1 MGLLHG
7 CYPIATFPQLAA
19 AFFALNGAVTWAKQ
33 VTDITA
39 SSALHRTTAPPVTC
53 TFAAVAKAQ
62 PRPPPCGGF
71 QFEKHTER
79 PVAETARQTAESC
92 GGRIRRRGRATAH
105 RRTGIAGHESLAD
118 TIPVGNH
125 FQNSISGFLRGDDR
139 TPIADVTITAKSGD
153 FTGTTKSGPNGSW
166 TIGVPTQGTYQVEL
180 DESTLP
186 EGIQL
191 AEGQENPRSVTFSQT
206 SNLSVIFTFGEGIV
220 VQQQDFGQNLLN
232 RLVAGLS
239 FGLLLA
245 LASVGL
251 SLIFGTT
258 GLTNFAHGEMVTLGA
273 VLVFAFNAMGLPFWL
288 AIILALLG
296 GGLFGYVQD
305 AGLWRPLRRRGTG
318 LVPMMIVSI
327 GLALAVRYVIQFYF
341 GGATQQLPFAQSAEI
356 QIGPVSISP
365 NNLWSL
371 VISAVVIAILGVILL
386 KTRLG
391 KATRAVADNP
401 ALAAASGI
409 DVDSVIRIV
418 WITGGMLASLGGI
431 LWAYYRPGV
440 TFDMGS
446 QILLLIFA
454 GVTLGGLGT
463 VWGALIGSIIVGIFV
478 ELTTVFGL
486 AADLKYVGA
495 LFIMIVVLLFR
506 PQGILGRR
514 ERVG

>member
-1 MGLLHG
+1 MGAIAASILALLLVAA
-7 CYPIATFPQLAA
+7 PASQAATPSP
-19 AFFALNGAVTWAKQ
+19 TPP
-33 VTDITA
+33 
-39 SSALHRTTAPPVTC
+39 SSN
-53 TFAAVAKAQ
+53 Q
-62 PRPPPCGGF
+62 
-71 QFEKHTER
+71 Q
-79 PVAETARQTAESC
+79 
-92 GGRIRRRGRATAH
+92 
-105 RRTGIAGHESLAD
+105 
-118 TIPVGNH
+118 
-125 FQNSISGFLRGDDR
+125 FQNSISGFLRDDAR
-139 TPIADVTITAKSGD
+139 APIEGVKITAKSGD
-153 FTGTTKSGPNGSW
+153 FTGTATSGANGSW
-166 TIGVPTQGTYQVEL
+166 RIGVPTQGTYEVEL

-186 EGIQL
+186 EGIKL
-191 AEGQENPRSVTFSQT
+191 AEGQANPRNVTFSQT
-206 SNLSVIFTFGEGIV
+206 SNLSVIFAFGKGIV
-220 VQQQDFGQNLLN
+220 VQEQNFAQNLLN

-273 VLVFAFNAMGLPFWL
+273 VAMFGLSAMNLPFWL
-288 AIILALLG
+288 AGLLALLI

-305 AGLWRPLRRRGTG
+305 AGLWKPLRGRGTG

-327 GLALAVRYVIQFYF
+327 GLALAVRYVIQFNF
-341 GGATQQLPFAQSAEI
+341 GGATQQLPFAQSPEI
-356 QIGPVSISP
+356 QLGPVSISP

-371 VISAVVIAILGVILL
+371 IISAIVIGLLGLVLL

-418 WITGGMLASLGGI
+418 WISGGMLASLGGI

-463 VWGALIGSIIVGIFV
+463 VFGALVGSIIVGIFV

-495 LFIMIVVLLFR
+495 LFIMIIVLLFR

>member
-1 MGLLHG
+1 MLKVWGAIASAVVALL
-7 CYPIATFPQLAA
+7 LVAA
-19 AFFALNGAVTWAKQ
+19 P
-33 VTDITA
+33 A
-39 SSALHRTTAPPVTC
+39 SQAGTPAPT
-53 TFAAVAKAQ
+53 
-62 PRPPPCGGF
+62 PPPSN
-71 QFEKHTER
+71 Q
-79 PVAETARQTAESC
+79 Q
-92 GGRIRRRGRATAH
+92 
-105 RRTGIAGHESLAD
+105 
-118 TIPVGNH
+118 
-125 FQNSISGFLRGDDR
+125 FQNSISGFLRDDSR
-139 TPIADVTITAKSGD
+139 RPLEGVKITAKSGD
-153 FTGTTKSGPNGSW
+153 FTGEATSGANGSW
-166 TIGVPTQGTYQVEL
+166 RIGVPTQGAWEIEL

-186 EGIQL
+186 EGIKL
-191 AEGQENPRSVTFSQT
+191 ADGQANPRNVTFGQT
-206 SNLSVIFTFGEGIV
+206 SNLSVIFAFGKGIV

-273 VLVFAFNAMGLPFWL
+273 VLVFGFSAMNLPFWL
-288 AIILALLG
+288 AVILALVG
-296 GGLFGYVQD
+296 GGLLGYVQD
-305 AGLWRPLRRRGTG
+305 AGLWRPLRRRSTG

-327 GLALAVRYVIQFYF
+327 GLALAVRYIIQFFF

-371 VISAVVIAILGVILL
+371 IISAVVIALIGVVLL

-418 WITGGMLASLGGI
+418 WITGGVLASLGGI

-463 VWGALIGSIIVGIFV
+463 VFGALIGSVIVGIFV

>member
-1 MGLLHG
+1 MRSTPRGLSQRRRGRL
-7 CYPIATFPQLAA
+7 LKVV
-19 AFFALNGAVTWAKQ
+19 GAV
-33 VTDITA
+33 
-39 SSALHRTTAPPVTC
+39 
-53 TFAAVAKAQ
+53 FAAVAALLLI
-62 PRPPPCGGF
+62 
-71 QFEKHTER
+71 
-79 PVAETARQTAESC
+79 VAPASQATSPSPTPSPTAT
-92 GGRIRRRGRATAH
+92 T
-105 RRTGIAGHESLAD
+105 
-118 TIPVGNH
+118 

-139 TPIADVTITAKSGD
+139 TPIADVTITAKKDD
-153 FTGTTKSGPNGSW
+153 FTGTATSSANGSW
-166 TIGVPTQGTYQVEL
+166 TIGVPTQGTYVVEL

-186 EGIQL
+186 EGIKL
-191 AEGQENPRSVTFSQT
+191 AEGQENPREVTFSQT
-206 SNLSVIFTFGEGIV
+206 SNLSVIFAFGEGIV
-220 VQQQDFGQNLLN
+220 VQEQDFAQNLIN

-273 VLVFAFNAMGLPFWL
+273 VLVFAFNAMNLPFWL
-288 AIILALLG
+288 AILLALVG

-305 AGLWRPLRRRGTG
+305 AGLWKPLRRRGTG

-327 GLALAVRYVIQFYF
+327 GLALAVRYVIQFFF

-356 QIGPVSISP
+356 QLGLISISP

-371 VISAVVIAILGVILL
+371 VISAVVIAILGIVLL

-418 WITGGMLASLGGI
+418 WVTGGMLASLGGI

-495 LFIMIVVLLFR
+495 LFIMIIVLLIR

>member
-1 MGLLHG
+1 MRSAPQGPPRRRPRRLLKV
-7 CYPIATFPQLAA
+7 LAA
-19 AFFALNGAVTWAKQ
+19 VPAFVIAILLV
-33 VTDITA
+33 
-39 SSALHRTTAPPVTC
+39 LAP
-53 TFAAVAKAQ
+53 
-62 PRPPPCGGF
+62 
-71 QFEKHTER
+71 
-79 PVAETARQTAESC
+79 
-92 GGRIRRRGRATAH
+92 ATQATSPAPSPSP
-105 RRTGIAGHESLAD
+105 TGQS
-118 TIPVGNH
+118 
-125 FQNSISGFLRGDDR
+125 FQNAISGFLRDDTR
-139 TPIADVTITAKSGD
+139 APLAGVTITAKSGD
-153 FTGTTKSGPNGSW
+153 FTGTTESAENGSW
-166 TIGVPTQGTYQVEL
+166 SIGVPAQGTYEVEL

-186 EGIQL
+186 DGIKL
-191 AEGQENPRSVTFSQT
+191 AEGQENPRTVSFSQT
-206 SNLSVIFTFGEGIV
+206 SNLSVIFAFGKGIV

-245 LASVGL
+245 LAAVGL

-273 VLVFAFNAMGLPFWL
+273 VLVFALNAMNVPFWL
-288 AIILALLG
+288 AIILALVG
-296 GGLFGYVQD
+296 GGLFGYAQD
-305 AGLWRPLRRRGTG
+305 AGLWRPLRRRGMS

-327 GLALAVRYVIQFYF
+327 GLALAVRYIIQFYF

-356 QIGPVSISP
+356 QVGPISISP

-371 VISAVVIAILGVILL
+371 LISAVVISILGIVLL

-409 DVDSVIRIV
+409 DVDGVIRLV
-418 WITGGMLASLGGI
+418 WIVGGVLASLGGI

-463 VWGALIGSIIVGIFV
+463 VFGALIGSVVVGIFV

-495 LFIMIVVLLFR
+495 LVIMIVVLLFR

>member
-1 MGLLHG
+1 LRS
-7 CYPIATFPQLAA
+7 T
-19 AFFALNGAVTWAKQ
+19 
-33 VTDITA
+33 
-39 SSALHRTTAPPVTC
+39 
-53 TFAAVAKAQ
+53 
-62 PRPPPCGGF
+62 PRGPS
-71 QFEKHTER
+71 H
-79 PVAETARQTAESC
+79 
-92 GGRIRRRGRATAH
+92 RRRGRLLKAVGTVFAAAAALLLIVAPASQAT
-105 RRTGIAGHESLAD
+105 TPSP
-118 TIPVGNH
+118 TPSPPSNQQ
-125 FQNSISGFLRGDDR
+125 FQNTISGFLRGDDR
-139 TPIADVTITAKSGD
+139 APIPDVTITVRNGGFEAS
-153 FTGTTKSGPNGSW
+153 TKSAANGSW
-166 TIGVPTQGTYQVEL
+166 SVGVPTQGTYEVEL

-186 EGIQL
+186 EGIRL
-191 AEGQENPRSVTFSQT
+191 AEGQENPRQVTFSQT
-206 SNLSVIFTFGEGIV
+206 SNLSVIFTFGQGIV
-220 VQQQDFGQNLLN
+220 IQQQDFGQNLLN

-273 VLVFAFNAMGLPFWL
+273 VLVFAFNAMNLPFWL
-288 AIILALLG
+288 AILLAVLG

-305 AGLWRPLRRRGTG
+305 AGLWKPLRRRGTG

-327 GLALAVRYVIQFYF
+327 GLALAVRYVIQFFF
-341 GGATQQLPFAQSAEI
+341 GGATQQLPFAQSSEI

-371 VISAVVIAILGVILL
+371 VISVVVIALLGIVLL

-418 WITGGMLASLGGI
+418 WVVGGMLAALGGI

-463 VWGALIGSIIVGIFV
+463 VWGALVGSVIVGIFV

>member
-1 MGLLHG
+1 MGAIASLVLALL
-7 CYPIATFPQLAA
+7 LAA
-19 AFFALNGAVTWAKQ
+19 AP
-33 VTDITA
+33 A
-39 SSALHRTTAPPVTC
+39 SQ
-53 TFAAVAKAQ
+53 AAT
-62 PRPPPCGGF
+62 PSPTPPPSDQ
-71 QFEKHTER
+71 QFR
-79 PVAETARQTAESC
+79 
-92 GGRIRRRGRATAH
+92 
-105 RRTGIAGHESLAD
+105 
-118 TIPVGNH
+118 
-125 FQNSISGFLRGDDR
+125 NSISGFLRDDAR
-139 TPIADVTITAKSGD
+139 NPLEGVKITARNAG
-153 FTGTTKSGPNGSW
+153 FTGTATSGANGSW
-166 TIGVPTQGTYQVEL
+166 RIAVPTQGSYEVEL

-186 EGIQL
+186 EGIKL
-191 AEGQENPRSVTFSQT
+191 AEGQANPRTVTFSQT
-206 SNLSVIFTFGEGIV
+206 SNLSVIFAFGEGIV

-273 VLVFAFNAMGLPFWL
+273 VLVFAFSAMNLPFWL
-288 AIILALLG
+288 AILLALLG
-296 GGLFGYVQD
+296 GGLFGYAQD

-327 GLALAVRYVIQFYF
+327 GLALAVRYIIQFNF
-341 GGATQQLPFAQSAEI
+341 GGATQQLPFAQSAEV

-371 VISAVVIAILGVILL
+371 VISAIVIALIGIVLL

-409 DVDSVIRIV
+409 DVDGVIRLV
-418 WITGGMLASLGGI
+418 WIVGGVLASLGGI

-463 VWGALIGSIIVGIFV
+463 VFGALVGSVIVGIFV

>member
-1 MGLLHG
+1 LRS
-7 CYPIATFPQLAA
+7 T
-19 AFFALNGAVTWAKQ
+19 
-33 VTDITA
+33 
-39 SSALHRTTAPPVTC
+39 
-53 TFAAVAKAQ
+53 
-62 PRPPPCGGF
+62 PRGPS
-71 QFEKHTER
+71 H
-79 PVAETARQTAESC
+79 
-92 GGRIRRRGRATAH
+92 RRRGRLLKAVGTVFAAAAALLLIVAPASQAT
-105 RRTGIAGHESLAD
+105 TPSP
-118 TIPVGNH
+118 TPSPPSNQQ
-125 FQNSISGFLRGDDR
+125 FQNTISGFLRGDDR
-139 TPIADVTITAKSGD
+139 APIPGVTITVRNGGFEAS
-153 FTGTTKSGPNGSW
+153 TKSAANGSW
-166 TIGVPTQGTYQVEL
+166 SIGVPTQGTYEVEL

-186 EGIQL
+186 EGIRL
-191 AEGQENPRSVTFSQT
+191 AEGQENPRQVTFSQT
-206 SNLSVIFTFGEGIV
+206 SNLSVIFTFGQGIV
-220 VQQQDFGQNLLN
+220 IQQQDFGQNLLN

-273 VLVFAFNAMGLPFWL
+273 VLVFAFNAMNLPFWL
-288 AIILALLG
+288 AILLAVLG

-305 AGLWRPLRRRGTG
+305 AGLWKPLRRRGTG

-327 GLALAVRYVIQFYF
+327 GLALAVRYVIQFFF
-341 GGATQQLPFAQSAEI
+341 GGATQQLPFAQSSEI

-371 VISAVVIAILGVILL
+371 VISVVVIALLGIVLL

-418 WITGGMLASLGGI
+418 WVVGGMLAALGGI

-463 VWGALIGSIIVGIFV
+463 VWGALVGSVIVGIFV

>member
-1 MGLLHG
+1 MRSTPKGPPPRRPGRLLK
-7 CYPIATFPQLAA
+7 
-19 AFFALNGAVTWAKQ
+19 ALGAVF
-33 VTDITA
+33 A
-39 SSALHRTTAPPVTC
+39 SVLAILLVVAP
-53 TFAAVAKAQ
+53 A
-62 PRPPPCGGF
+62 
-71 QFEKHTER
+71 
-79 PVAETARQTAESC
+79 
-92 GGRIRRRGRATAH
+92 
-105 RRTGIAGHESLAD
+105 SLA
-118 TIPVGNH
+118 TSPSPTPSPSNQT
-125 FQNSISGFLRGDDR
+125 FQNNISGFLRDDTR
-139 TPIADVTITAKSGD
+139 APIPDVKITAKSGD
-153 FTGTTKSGPNGSW
+153 FEGTATSGANGAW
-166 TIGVPTQGTYQVEL
+166 NIGVPVQGTYEIEL

-186 EGIQL
+186 EGIKL
-191 AEGQENPRSVTFSQT
+191 ADGQENPRSVTFSQT
-206 SNLSVIFTFGEGIV
+206 SNLSVIFAFGKGIV

-273 VLVFAFNAMGLPFWL
+273 VLVFMFNAVGMPFWL
-288 AIILALLG
+288 ALILALLG

-305 AGLWRPLRRRGTG
+305 AGLWKPLRRKGTG

-327 GLALAVRYVIQFYF
+327 GLALAVRYIIQFFF
-341 GGATQQLPFAQSAEI
+341 GGATQQLPFAQSPEI
-356 QIGPVSISP
+356 QLGPVSISP

-371 VISAVVIAILGVILL
+371 VISAVVIAILGIVLL

-409 DVDSVIRIV
+409 DVDNVIRIV
-418 WITGGMLASLGGI
+418 WVAGGMLASLGGI

>member
-1 MGLLHG
+1 MRRTPKGLPRKRPAGLLKAMG
-7 CYPIATFPQLAA
+7 AIASLVLALLLAA
-19 AFFALNGAVTWAKQ
+19 AP
-33 VTDITA
+33 A
-39 SSALHRTTAPPVTC
+39 SQ
-53 TFAAVAKAQ
+53 AAT
-62 PRPPPCGGF
+62 PSPTPPPSDQ
-71 QFEKHTER
+71 QFR
-79 PVAETARQTAESC
+79 
-92 GGRIRRRGRATAH
+92 
-105 RRTGIAGHESLAD
+105 
-118 TIPVGNH
+118 
-125 FQNSISGFLRGDDR
+125 NSISGFLRDDAR
-139 TPIADVTITAKSGD
+139 NPLEGVKITAKNAD
-153 FTGTTKSGPNGSW
+153 FTGTATSGANGSW
-166 TIGVPTQGTYQVEL
+166 RIAVPTQGSYEVEL

-186 EGIQL
+186 EGIKL
-191 AEGQENPRSVTFSQT
+191 AEGQSNPRTVTFSQT
-206 SNLSVIFTFGEGIV
+206 SNLSVIFAFGEGIV

-273 VLVFAFNAMGLPFWL
+273 VLVFAFSAMNLPFWL

-296 GGLFGYVQD
+296 GGLFGYAQD
-305 AGLWRPLRRRGTG
+305 AGLWRPLRRRGSG

-327 GLALAVRYVIQFYF
+327 GLALAVRYIIQFNF

-371 VISAVVIAILGVILL
+371 VISAIVIALIGIVLL

-409 DVDSVIRIV
+409 DVDGVIRLV
-418 WITGGMLASLGGI
+418 WIVGGVLASLGGI

-463 VWGALIGSIIVGIFV
+463 VFGALIGSVIVGIFV

>member
-1 MGLLHG
+1 MRSTPKGLPHRRPGGLLK
-7 CYPIATFPQLAA
+7 
-19 AFFALNGAVTWAKQ
+19 ALGAVFVSVLVILLVVAP
-33 VTDITA
+33 A
-39 SSALHRTTAPPVTC
+39 SQATSPSPTPSPSN
-53 TFAAVAKAQ
+53 
-62 PRPPPCGGF
+62 
-71 QFEKHTER
+71 
-79 PVAETARQTAESC
+79 QT
-92 GGRIRRRGRATAH
+92 
-105 RRTGIAGHESLAD
+105 
-118 TIPVGNH
+118 
-125 FQNSISGFLRGDDR
+125 FQNNISGFLRDDAR
-139 TPIADVTITAKSGD
+139 APIADVKITAKSGD
-153 FTGTTKSGPNGSW
+153 FEGTATSGANGAW
-166 TIGVPTQGTYQVEL
+166 NIGVPVQGTYEIEL

-186 EGIQL
+186 EGIKL
-191 AEGQENPRSVTFSQT
+191 ADGQENPRSVTFSQT
-206 SNLSVIFTFGEGIV
+206 SNLSVIFAFGKGIV

-273 VLVFAFNAMGLPFWL
+273 VLVFMFNAVGMPFWL
-288 AIILALLG
+288 ALILSLLG

-305 AGLWRPLRRRGTG
+305 AGLWKPLRRRGTG

-327 GLALAVRYVIQFYF
+327 GLALAVRYIIQFFF
-341 GGATQQLPFAQSAEI
+341 GGATQQLPFAQSPEI
-356 QIGPVSISP
+356 QLGPVSISP

-371 VISAVVIAILGVILL
+371 VISALVIAILGVVLL

-409 DVDSVIRIV
+409 DVDNVIRIV
-418 WITGGMLASLGGI
+418 WVAGGMLASLGGI

>member
-1 MGLLHG
+1 MRSTPRGTLH
-7 CYPIATFPQLAA
+7 
-19 AFFALNGAVTWAKQ
+19 
-33 VTDITA
+33 
-39 SSALHRTTAPPVTC
+39 
-53 TFAAVAKAQ
+53 
-62 PRPPPCGGF
+62 
-71 QFEKHTER
+71 
-79 PVAETARQTAESC
+79 
-92 GGRIRRRGRATAH
+92 RRRGRLLKAVGAVFAAIITILLVVAPASQAT
-105 RRTGIAGHESLAD
+105 TPSP
-118 TIPVGNH
+118 TPSPTSTV
-125 FQNSISGFLRGDDR
+125 FQNSISGFLRDDER
-139 TPIADVTITAKSGD
+139 KPIADVTITAKSGD
-153 FTGTTKSGPNGSW
+153 FTGTAKSAANGAW
-166 TIGVPTQGTYQVEL
+166 TIGVPTQGTYEVEL

-186 EGIQL
+186 EGIKL
-191 AEGQENPRSVTFSQT
+191 AEGQENPRNVTFSQT
-206 SNLSVIFTFGEGIV
+206 SNLSVIFAFGKGIV
-220 VQQQDFGQNLLN
+220 VQEQNFAQNLLN

-245 LASVGL
+245 LAAVGL

-258 GLTNFAHGEMVTLGA
+258 GLTNFAHGEMVTFGA
-273 VLVFAFNAMGLPFWL
+273 VAMFGLSAMNLPFWL
-288 AIILALLG
+288 AGLLALVLG
-296 GGLFGYVQD
+296 GLAGYVQD
-305 AGLWRPLRRRGTG
+305 AGLWKPLRSRGTG

-327 GLALAVRYVIQFYF
+327 GLALAARYIIQFNF
-341 GGATQQLPFAQSAEI
+341 GGATQQLPFAQSPEI
-356 QIGPVSISP
+356 QLGPVSISP

-371 VISAVVIAILGVILL
+371 IISAVVIAVIGIVLL

-409 DVDSVIRIV
+409 DVDGVIRIV
-418 WITGGMLASLGGI
+418 WVAGGMLAALGGI

-463 VWGALIGSIIVGIFV
+463 VFGALVGSIIVGIFV

-495 LFIMIVVLLFR
+495 LFIMIIVLLFR

>member
-1 MGLLHG
+1 M
-7 CYPIATFPQLAA
+7 
-19 AFFALNGAVTWAKQ
+19 
-33 VTDITA
+33 
-39 SSALHRTTAPPVTC
+39 
-53 TFAAVAKAQ
+53 AAVPAFVIAILLVLA
-62 PRPPPCGGF
+62 P
-71 QFEKHTER
+71 
-79 PVAETARQTAESC
+79 
-92 GGRIRRRGRATAH
+92 ATQATSPAPSPSP
-105 RRTGIAGHESLAD
+105 TGQS
-118 TIPVGNH
+118 
-125 FQNSISGFLRGDDR
+125 FQNAISGFLRDDTR
-139 TPIADVTITAKSGD
+139 APLAGVTITAKSGD
-153 FTGTTKSGPNGSW
+153 FTGTTESAENGSW
-166 TIGVPTQGTYQVEL
+166 SIGVPAQGTYEVEL

-186 EGIQL
+186 DGIKL
-191 AEGQENPRSVTFSQT
+191 AEGQENPRTVSFSQT
-206 SNLSVIFTFGEGIV
+206 SNLSVIFAFGKGIV

-245 LASVGL
+245 LAAVGL

-273 VLVFAFNAMGLPFWL
+273 VLVFALNAMNVPFWL
-288 AIILALLG
+288 AIILALVG
-296 GGLFGYVQD
+296 GGLFGYAQD
-305 AGLWRPLRRRGTG
+305 AGLWRPLRRRGMS

-327 GLALAVRYVIQFYF
+327 GLALAVRYIIQFYF

-356 QIGPVSISP
+356 QVGPISISP

-371 VISAVVIAILGVILL
+371 LISAVVISILGIVLL

-409 DVDSVIRIV
+409 DVDGVIRLV
-418 WITGGMLASLGGI
+418 WIVGGVLASLGGI

-463 VWGALIGSIIVGIFV
+463 VFGALIGSVVVGIFV

-495 LFIMIVVLLFR
+495 LVIMIVVLLFR

>member
-1 MGLLHG
+1 MGSVFAATAALLLIVA
-7 CYPIATFPQLAA
+7 P
-19 AFFALNGAVTWAKQ
+19 
-33 VTDITA
+33 A
-39 SSALHRTTAPPVTC
+39 SSATTPSPTPSPSAT
-53 TFAAVAKAQ
+53 
-62 PRPPPCGGF
+62 
-71 QFEKHTER
+71 QFT
-79 PVAETARQTAESC
+79 
-92 GGRIRRRGRATAH
+92 
-105 RRTGIAGHESLAD
+105 
-118 TIPVGNH
+118 
-125 FQNSISGFLRGDDR
+125 NSISGFLRGDDR
-139 TPIADVTITAKSGD
+139 APIPGVTITATSGD
-153 FTGTTKSGPNGSW
+153 FTGTTKSGANGAW
-166 TIGVPTQGTYQVEL
+166 TIGVPTQGTYVVKL

-186 EGIQL
+186 QGIKL
-191 AEGQENPRSVTFSQT
+191 AEGQENPRNVTFSQT
-206 SNLSVIFTFGEGIV
+206 SNLSVIFTFGKGIV
-220 VQQQDFGQNLLN
+220 VEQQNFMQNLLN

-273 VLVFAFNAMGLPFWL
+273 VLVFAFNQMHLPFWL
-288 AIILALLG
+288 AVILAVIG

-305 AGLWRPLRRRGTG
+305 AGLWKPLRRRGTG

-327 GLALAVRYVIQFYF
+327 GLALSVRYIIQFYF
-341 GGATQQLPFAQSAEI
+341 GGATQQLPFAQSVEI
-356 QIGPVSISP
+356 LIGPISISP
-365 NNLWSL
+365 NNLLSL
-371 VISAVVIAILGVILL
+371 LVSAVVIAALGVVLL

-418 WITGGMLASLGGI
+418 WVVGGMLAALGGI

-454 GVTLGGLGT
+454 SVTLGGLGT
-463 VWGALIGSIIVGIFV
+463 VWGALVGSIIVGIFV

-506 PQGILGRR
+506 PQGILGRK